1 MSNTSYSTPNPFPMS
16 GCSEFMLA
24 VMLIFSW
31 LVEVFCQTLC
41 IHMAVAFIIGF
52 VSYVWWLLGMK

>member
-1 MSNTSYSTPNPFPMS
+1 MS

-24 VMLIFSW
+24 VMFICSW
-31 LVEVFCQTLC
+31 LVELFCQTLS
-41 IHMAVAFIIGF
+41 IHMAVAFIIDF